1 MDWQFLSLL
10 GMMVVFICGYLVGF
24 IQGRRYERMGWLRWV
39 LSQIKNVRVEIEKE
53 DFEDVLERGI
63 G

>member
-24 IQGRRYERMGWLRWV
+24 IQGRRYERMGWLRWFFPK
-39 LSQIKNVRVEIEKE
+39 SRM
-53 DFEDVLERGI
+53 LELKLRKKI
-63 G
+63 LKIY